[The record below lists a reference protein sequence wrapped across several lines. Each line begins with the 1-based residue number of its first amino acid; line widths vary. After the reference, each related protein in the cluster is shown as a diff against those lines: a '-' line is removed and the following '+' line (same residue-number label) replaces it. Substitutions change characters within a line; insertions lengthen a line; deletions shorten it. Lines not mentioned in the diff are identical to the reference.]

1 MSLVGAGLRAVGVV
15 VSPVIRMAG
24 IGVGMC
30 EDAVRLGGQQGCNCL
45 FVPVLLCFRVKLNL
59 S

>member
-1 MSLVGAGLRAVGVV
+1 MSLVWALLPAVGVGV
-15 VSPVIRMAG
+15 LPVIRMAG
-24 IGVGMC
+24 IGVGVC